1 MNTKTFN
8 ENFKIDRK
16 SKGVKAMPKHATAEA
31 VEIMTAD
38 STAYDSTSTYYFFDA
53 QTGEVRQSLG
63 LRRDKDYLCA
73 FGLKVVLIAELRA
86 SRDDSLTD
94 GQTFF
99 KSEIERLQDATRFW
113 RGAIRNDKRPT
124 NACGLCSVKTN
135 GVVKITTHRTIQ
147 RTRGETA

>member
-8 ENFKIDRK
+8 ENFTIDRK

-38 STAYDSTSTYYFFDA
+38 SKPFDPAATYHFFDA
-53 QTGEVRQSLG
+53 QAGEVRQSLG

-86 SRDDSLTD
+86 SRDDALSD
-94 GQTFF
+94 GQTFL
-99 KSEIERLQDATRFW
+99 KSEIERMQERIAEFELE
-113 RGAIRNDKRPT
+113 
-124 NACGLCSVKTN
+124 KTN
-135 GVVKITTHRTIQ
+135 DSRSLKAFLMAK
-147 RTRGETA
+147 E

>member
-8 ENFKIDRK
+8 ENFTIDRK

-38 STAYDSTSTYYFFDA
+38 SKPFDPAATYHFFDA
-53 QTGEVRQSLG
+53 QAAEVRQSLG

-73 FGLKVVLIAELRA
+73 FGLKVVLIAKLRA
-86 SRDDSLTD
+86 SRDDALTD

-99 KSEIERLQDATRFW
+99 KSKIERLQERIAEFE
-113 RGAIRNDKRPT
+113 
-124 NACGLCSVKTN
+124 LEKTN
-135 GVVKITTHRTIQ
+135 DSRSLKAFLMAK
-147 RTRGETA
+147 E